1 MGVIESLSLQKHC
14 KKVCNSKQ
22 IWNNESKN
30 GQKRNILMT
39 GEEEE
44 DDGRK
49 RKKKKK
55 RWKQTRGEIHKVK
68 IWMNFISDQ
77 CIDATL
83 LWPRC
88 ERGLGSSATPPD
100 FRSEPHLASAA
111 LYCWQL
117 LSDQLNVCTS
127 QQDDGAESLWS
138 ASINHINHEWVIN
151 EELCVVL

>member
-68 IWMNFISDQ
+68 ISLQVIDQWSVISDQ
-77 CIDATL
+77 WSVYWCDLAVTSLWTWTRLLCDPSWLQIRATFSLSCTL
-83 LWPRC
+83 L
-88 ERGLGSSATPPD
+88 LT
-100 FRSEPHLASAA
+100 AA
-111 LYCWQL
+111 LRSVECLHVSTRWR
-117 LSDQLNVCTS
+117 CRKF
-127 QQDDGAESLWS
+127 
-138 ASINHINHEWVIN
+138 VIC
-151 EELCVVL
+151 LH